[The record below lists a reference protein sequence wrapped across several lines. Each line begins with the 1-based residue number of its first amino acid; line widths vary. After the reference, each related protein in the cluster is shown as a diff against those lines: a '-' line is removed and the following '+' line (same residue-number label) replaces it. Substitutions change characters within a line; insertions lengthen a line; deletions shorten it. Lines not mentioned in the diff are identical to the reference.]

1 MSDEMI
7 TKLLQGLEVTGF
19 GLLGVFGVLVAF
31 YLIVVLL
38 GKIPE
43 RKSEA
48 EN

>member
-31 YLIVVLL
+31 YLVVVLL

-43 RKSEA
+43 RHSES

>member
-1 MSDEMI
+1 MNDEMI

-31 YLIVVLL
+31 YLVVVLL
-38 GKIPE
+38 CKIPE
-43 RKSEA
+43 RPSEG

>member
-31 YLIVVLL
+31 YLIVILL

-43 RKSEA
+43 RDSEA
-48 EN
+48 QS